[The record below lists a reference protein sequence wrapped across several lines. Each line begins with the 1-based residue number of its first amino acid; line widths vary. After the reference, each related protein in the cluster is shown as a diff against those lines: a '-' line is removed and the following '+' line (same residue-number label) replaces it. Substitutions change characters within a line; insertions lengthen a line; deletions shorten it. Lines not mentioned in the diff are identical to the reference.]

1 MDLLEKGAMVKLVA
15 LWGYFDVYI
24 RFLSVPPSP
33 LLSVASAWSSLS
45 EASSSGD
52 GASRHRNV

>member
-1 MDLLEKGAMVKLVA
+1 
-15 LWGYFDVYI
+15 
-24 RFLSVPPSP
+24 